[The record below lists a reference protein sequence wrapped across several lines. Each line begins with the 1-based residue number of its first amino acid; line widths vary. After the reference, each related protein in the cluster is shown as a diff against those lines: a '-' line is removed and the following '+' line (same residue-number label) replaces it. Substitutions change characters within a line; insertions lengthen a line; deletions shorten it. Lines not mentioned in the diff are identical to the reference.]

1 MSASPVDAVA
11 ALAADERLARQL
23 RFLVEL
29 DRLKQVLR
37 RNLLADGS
45 RRENDAEHSWH
56 LAVAALVLREHA
68 PPGVDLARVVAMLLL
83 HDVVEIDAGDAF
95 VYDAEANAGR
105 LERERRAAER
115 IFGLLPPD
123 QAAEFKALW
132 EEFEARQTPDARF
145 AAALDR
151 LLPLLLN
158 HANGGGSWREHGVRR
173 SQVWE
178 VTRPVWELGPRLAG
192 VVEAVVRDAVA
203 RGCLDPA

>member
-1 MSASPVDAVA
+1 MSTTHADAVA
-11 ALAADERLARQL
+11 ALAPDERLARRL
-23 RFLVEL
+23 RFLIEL

-56 LAVAALVLREHA
+56 LAVAALILREHA
-68 PPGVDLARVVAMLLL
+68 PPGADPARATAMVLL

-105 LERERRAAER
+105 AERERRAPER

-123 QAAEFKALW
+123 QAAELKALW

-158 HANGGGSWREHGVRR
+158 HANGGRGWREHGVRA
-173 SQVWE
+173 SQVRE
-178 VTRPVWELGPRLAG
+178 VSRPVRELAQALAH
-192 VVEAVVRDAVA
+192 VVEAVIRDAVA
-203 RGCLDPA
+203 RGALDPA